1 MLRPDLE
8 FASQES
14 VGARSAQ
21 EDYSRFSL
29 VPAGTAL
36 LAVLADGVGGQT
48 GGQVASQTAVNSF
61 LATFN
66 ASSATSVAA
75 KLGAALNQANTVL
88 AVSVNNRPEL
98 DGMGCTLVGVHI
110 GEHGL
115 QWISVGDSPLFLF
128 RGGKLIRLNA
138 DHSMKPVIEE
148 AVRQGK
154 ISQEDALRHPD
165 RNAIRSAVSGEA
177 LTMIDTPVAPMP
189 LNKRDVILLAS
200 DGLLTLSVDEIVKVL
215 GDHADALPQVIANA
229 LVKAVTSKQKPRQD
243 NTTVQVIKVPAAMG
257 VKQRSFKF
265 LGWVLVVLL
274 AAALGALTYWIKEP
288 ASQWLK
294 TLGFFDRS
302 EVVVAPAP
310 VTVPEPVPVPAPG
323 YAVETPA
330 ASPPA
335 ASEPVS
341 TLQPT
346 TVIAPRVKGVT
357 ASKEAV
363 AAASAPRP
371 PASGSNNE
379 PSKPIETEH
388 GDSSK
393 APMKP
398 ASYAQK
404 SGTSPEQEQ
413 APIAKP
419 EPPRPASSVA
429 ASSAPAKVG
438 SVNASSASPN

>member
-1 MLRPDLE
+1 MSGQTDCFSQLEDHLETILFRPDVE
-8 FASQES
+8 FAGQAS

-29 VPAGTAL
+29 DLGGTTL

-48 GGQVASQTAVNSF
+48 GGQVASQTAVDAF
-61 LATFN
+61 LATFS
-66 ASSATSVAA
+66 ASPATSVPT
-75 KLGAALNQANTVL
+75 KLGAALNQANTAL

-98 DGMGCTLVGVHI
+98 DGMGSTLVGVHI

-154 ISQEDALRHPD
+154 ITQEDALRHPD

-177 LTMIDTPVAPMP
+177 LTMIDTPSAPVP
-189 LNKRDVILLAS
+189 LNKRDVVLLAS
-200 DGLLTLSVDEIVKVL
+200 DGLLTLSDDEIVKVL
-215 GDHADALPQVIANA
+215 GDHTDALPQVIANA

-243 NTTVQVIKVPAAMG
+243 NTTVQVIKVPIAMG
-257 VKQRSFKF
+257 VKQRSFEF

-288 ASQWLK
+288 ASKWIK

-310 VTVPEPVPVPAPG
+310 SPVPVPAPG
-323 YAVETPA
+323 DASEIPA
-330 ASPPA
+330 APTPA
-335 ASEPVS
+335 ASEPVPQV
-341 TLQPT
+341 QPT
-346 TVIAPRVKGVT
+346 PVAPRVKSGT
-357 ASKEAV
+357 ASKGPLAPASHADKSGMSTEQERSPAV
-363 AAASAPRP
+363 KADPSHAAA
-371 PASGSNNE
+371 PAATSSLPARVSSGS
-379 PSKPIETEH
+379 
-388 GDSSK
+388 
-393 APMKP
+393 
-398 ASYAQK
+398 AS
-404 SGTSPEQEQ
+404 
-413 APIAKP
+413 I
-419 EPPRPASSVA
+419 
-429 ASSAPAKVG
+429 APA
-438 SVNASSASPN
+438 N